1 MSTGSGAP
9 AIAPGAVDG
18 TEQAVCHCPH
28 PRDGRSP
35 SRLPALSPERLARA
49 RPLPAVQTGS
59 GRLTPT
65 PLTQSTS
72 LQLFLQHGDCQL
84 SPDK

>member
-18 TEQAVCHCPH
+18 TERAVCHCPH

-49 RPLPAVQTGS
+49 RPLLAVQT
-59 GRLTPT
+59 RLRAADPN
-65 PLTQSTS
+65 PPHPVELPPIVPSAR
-72 LQLFLQHGDCQL
+72 GL
-84 SPDK
+84 SAQP